1 LLKELRAAP
10 NLLTFLRLCLIPF
23 LVIAVLESHYKTA
36 LCLFVVAGL
45 SDGLDGLAA
54 RLLQQQTQIGQYLDP
69 VTDKLLLSTLFLVLM
84 HQQLV
89 PRRVTVL
96 VFSRD
101 LGILIVAALLYISL
115 GMRDFRPS
123 IYGKASTCAQIL
135 ALLAVLLCQIYAPVP
150 LIMLRT
156 LALYATAALTI
167 VSALHYAWRTARR
180 LAVAEAH

>member
-1 LLKELRAAP
+1 MLKELRAAP

-54 RLLQQQTQIGQYLDP
+54 R
-69 VTDKLLLSTLFLVLM
+69 
-84 HQQLV
+84 LV